1 VATAL
6 DDYAIHQIVENMER
20 VEGRNPR
27 WVDELWFHIG
37 TTDGALSVAG
47 HMGVYPATASMD
59 AAVSVAHGGKQYD
72 VRFGRRVENDRDRR
86 EVGGISAE
94 IVDPFRKWRFRLDP
108 AEGQEISLDLE
119 FESANQPME
128 VSGPVQHRRDGR
140 QLIWDLY
147 QYSQTGT
154 ANGSVTIAGETIAVS
169 GGVGARERSWGVRP
183 IFGQIP
189 NLGRP
194 PSSIGKR
201 SLWLAGE
208 TEGGSGWLWRIE
220 PEGGHAGAVGSLS
233 DDSGRTRVDGALAG
247 PHGAGD
253 AVRITNAEPAL
264 QFESDGKRLKGGSI
278 SVTDWDG
285 GTHEL
290 NLKPLSTIYAKG
302 LGYGHPD
309 FRHIEYKD
317 GVAQAETIDTTD
329 GTTVA
334 RLLDNDSGHIN
345 PFAIEHFCEITTPNS
360 SGHAVVRLSI

>member
-1 VATAL
+1 MATAL
-6 DDYAIHQIVENMER
+6 DDYAIHQIVENMEQ

-72 VRFGRRVENDRDRR
+72 VRFGRRVENDRARR

-94 IVDPFRKWRFRLDP
+94 IIDPFRKWRFRLDP
-108 AEGQEISLDLE
+108 AGGQEISLDLE

-128 VSGPVQHRRDGR
+128 VSAPVQHRRDGR
-140 QLIWDLY
+140 QLLWDLY

-154 ANGSVTIAGETIAVS
+154 ASGSVTVAGETIAVS
-169 GGVGARERSWGVRP
+169 GAVGARERSWGVRP

-278 SVTDWDG
+278 NFTDWDG

-290 NLKPLSTIYAKG
+290 SLKPLSTIYAKG

-317 GVAQAETIDTTD
+317 GVVQAETIDTTD

-334 RLLDNDSGHIN
+334 RLIDNDSGHIN
-345 PFAIEHFCEITTPNS
+345 PFAIEHFCEITTANR
-360 SGHAVVRLSI
+360 SGHAMVRLSI